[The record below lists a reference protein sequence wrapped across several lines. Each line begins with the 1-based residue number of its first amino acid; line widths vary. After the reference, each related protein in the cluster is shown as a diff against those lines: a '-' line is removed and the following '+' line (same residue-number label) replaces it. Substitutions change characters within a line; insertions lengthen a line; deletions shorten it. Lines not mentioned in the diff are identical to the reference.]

1 MAIVING
8 SNNTISGL
16 AVGGLPDGCID
27 TDMIAANAVS
37 SGKLASAAITAG
49 AMPSGSIIQYKYA
62 TMTGNDQGYN
72 SDSDADVSG
81 MNVSIA
87 KTNASNLIVCEISFL
102 PYFGGTSGMRMNLK
116 INRDSTEIYSA
127 PYGVFRSGSVWK
139 SSQSLIRKVDT
150 GVNDTNSHTYKF
162 TVKREEGSDEL
173 WLSNTPTHTITV
185 MEVVA

>member
-1 MAIVING
+1 MSVTING
-8 SNNTISGL
+8 NGTIIGYEPVANGS
-16 AVGGLPDGCID
+16 I
-27 TDMIAANAVS
+27 TAA
-37 SGKLASAAITAG
+37 KLASGAITAG
-49 AMPSGSIIQYKYA
+49 AMPSGTIIQYKYA

-72 SDSDADVSG
+72 SDSDADISG
-81 MNVSIA
+81 MNISIA
-87 KTNASNLIVCEISFL
+87 KTNASNLVVCEISFL

-116 INRDSTEIYSA
+116 IKRDGTEIYSA

-139 SSQSLIRKVDT
+139 SSQALMRKVDT